1 MTVSADT
8 ICKSGISYPQA
19 IEIAKQMNAG
29 VGNVTQ
35 LVNAC
40 IPPQQAT
47 ELAKQ
52 INAVSFDSAKLNAA
66 GFHGELA
73 TQIKKAS
80 GH

>member
-29 VGNVTQ
+29 VGNATQ

-40 IPPQQAT
+40 IHPRAAT

-52 INAVSFDSAKLNAA
+52 INASSFSADALAKA
-66 GFHGELA
+66 GFHPEA
-73 TQIKKAS
+73 AVQIKQTS

>member
-29 VGNVTQ
+29 VGNASQ

-40 IPPQQAT
+40 IAPQKAT

-52 INAVSFDSAKLNAA
+52 INAGAFDSHKLAMA
-66 GFHGELA
+66 GFPTHFA
-73 TQIKKAS
+73 DQIKRTS
-80 GH
+80 GL

>member
-8 ICKSGISYPQA
+8 LCQSGFPYPQA

-29 VGNVTQ
+29 VGNASQ

-40 IPPQQAT
+40 IHPQAAA
-47 ELAKQ
+47 ELARQ
-52 INAVSFDSAKLNAA
+52 INAVSFDSHKLAVA
-66 GFHGELA
+66 GFHSEA
-73 TQIKKAS
+73 AVQIKKTS